1 MWSVTKARKGADAKH
16 HVAVLVLGDM
26 GRSPRMQYHCASLSK
41 MGDTDVSFV
50 GFGGEP
56 CSREVEENRRVA
68 KVELAQPFAG
78 CSRRFWLLWAP
89 LKVLFQALQLLLVL
103 TLGLRRV
110 EAVLVQNPPSIP
122 VLAVAR
128 LATWAVGARLVIDW
142 HNFGYTILSHTLG
155 TASPIV
161 RVSRVYERLFGRLGD
176 AHLCVTAAM
185 RDWLRENWQIDATVV
200 HDKAPKF
207 FRPTPPAE
215 RHALFGRLHAALAH
229 VPESAGLARA
239 VPVTDSDRQ
248 TLLTVAGEGGAPPCA
263 RKDRPAVLF
272 SSTSWTPDE
281 DFGILLDALELVN
294 KAAVA
299 SPTRYPPFLVI
310 VTGKGP
316 QKAEYEARIRAEPM
330 SRVAVRTL
338 WLEADDYPR
347 IVGCADLGISL
358 HVSTSGLDLPM
369 KVVDMFGA
377 GVPVCAVGFPCLG
390 ELVQHGNT
398 GLVFADSKEL
408 ASQILRLFD
417 GWPRTAEHD
426 SKPRELKGLSPSDT
440 ACLHGASLCSPE
452 EREAATA
459 RASEAAKG
467 NLLAMLQ
474 AGVMRQRAV
483 DWDANWNAAAKPVF
497 RRGFAC

>member
-41 MGDTDVSFV
+41 MGDTDVSRVLASGRSGGGAVWVVWGRGERTPRPQGTDGAPADPPREQNEGDPGCRDARPGSASCHVLQTLPQVSFV

-185 RDWLRENWQIDATVV
+185 RDWLRENWQI
-200 HDKAPKF
+200 
-207 FRPTPPAE
+207 E
-215 RHALFGRLHAALAH
+215 
-229 VPESAGLARA
+229 
-239 VPVTDSDRQ
+239 
-248 TLLTVAGEGGAPPCA
+248 
-263 RKDRPAVLF
+263 
-272 SSTSWTPDE
+272 
-281 DFGILLDALELVN
+281 
-294 KAAVA
+294 
-299 SPTRYPPFLVI
+299 
-310 VTGKGP
+310 
-316 QKAEYEARIRAEPM
+316 
-330 SRVAVRTL
+330 
-338 WLEADDYPR
+338 
-347 IVGCADLGISL
+347 
-358 HVSTSGLDLPM
+358 
-369 KVVDMFGA
+369 
-377 GVPVCAVGFPCLG
+377 
-390 ELVQHGNT
+390 
-398 GLVFADSKEL
+398 
-408 ASQILRLFD
+408 
-417 GWPRTAEHD
+417 
-426 SKPRELKGLSPSDT
+426 
-440 ACLHGASLCSPE
+440 
-452 EREAATA
+452 
-459 RASEAAKG
+459 
-467 NLLAMLQ
+467 
-474 AGVMRQRAV
+474 
-483 DWDANWNAAAKPVF
+483 
-497 RRGFAC
+497 

>member
-1 MWSVTKARKGADAKH
+1 M
-16 HVAVLVLGDM
+16 L
-26 GRSPRMQYHCASLSK
+26 
-41 MGDTDVSFV
+41 
-50 GFGGEP
+50 
-56 CSREVEENRRVA
+56 
-68 KVELAQPFAG
+68 
-78 CSRRFWLLWAP
+78 
-89 LKVLFQALQLLLVL
+89 
-103 TLGLRRV
+103 
-110 EAVLVQNPPSIP
+110 
-122 VLAVAR
+122 
-128 LATWAVGARLVIDW
+128 
-142 HNFGYTILSHTLG
+142 
-155 TASPIV
+155 
-161 RVSRVYERLFGRLGD
+161 
-176 AHLCVTAAM
+176 
-185 RDWLRENWQIDATVV
+185 
-200 HDKAPKF
+200 HDKAPRF

-215 RHALFGRLHAALAH
+215 RHVLFGRLHATLAN

-239 VPVTDSDRQ
+239 VPVTDSDRE
-248 TLLTVAGEGGAPPCA
+248 TLLTVAGEGGSSPCA

-281 DFGILLDALELVN
+281 DFGILLDALERVN
-294 KAAVA
+294 EVAEA

-316 QKAEYEARIRAEPM
+316 QKAEYEARIRSEPM

-398 GLVFADSKEL
+398 GLVFGDSEEL

-417 GWPRTAEHD
+417 GWPRTAERD
-426 SKPRELKGLSPSDT
+426 TKPRQLAGLSPVDA
-440 ACLHGASLCSPE
+440 ACLHRASLCTLK
-452 EREAATA
+452 ERDAATTS
-459 RASEAAKG
+459 ASKAAKG
-467 NLLAMLQ
+467 NLLAMLK

-483 DWDANWNAAAKPVF
+483 DWDANWNEAARPVF
-497 RRGFAC
+497 RRGFA